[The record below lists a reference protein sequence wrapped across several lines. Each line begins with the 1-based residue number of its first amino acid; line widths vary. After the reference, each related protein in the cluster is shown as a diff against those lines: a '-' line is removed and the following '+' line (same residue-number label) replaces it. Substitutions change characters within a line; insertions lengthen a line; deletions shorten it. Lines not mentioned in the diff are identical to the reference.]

1 MNRTE
6 LEKII
11 LANMADGKYDR
22 LQVGNNTITA
32 NGETVTI
39 RIEEGIPKRYIKSP
53 EGELEVYSVWD
64 TDEKKLSFVRHY
76 GYLFWD
82 QDIRHYLRTL

>member
-6 LEKII
+6 LEKNI
-11 LANMADGKYDR
+11 LAKMADGAYDR
-22 LQVGNNTITA
+22 QQVGNNIITV

-39 RIEEGIPKRYIKSP
+39 RIEKGIPKRYI
-53 EGELEVYSVWD
+53 EREDGRWEVFNVWD

-82 QDIRHYLRTL
+82 RDIRHYLRAH